1 MIRARPLDV
10 KGLVNE
16 TYELL
21 RGGDWDGLDR
31 KGLSSPGGLHG
42 ITWLRPSGWR

>member
-1 MIRARPLDV
+1 MIRARPFDV

-21 RGGDWDGLDR
+21 RGGDWDRLGR
-31 KGLSSPGGLHG
+31 EGLSSPGGLHG
-42 ITWLRPSGWR
+42 ISG